1 MLMVYIIICF
11 THFYNAEIN
20 NTEDK
25 SLNVFYV
32 YKNNFWQEIEPLISK
47 IGQLRIY
54 QPKSFFPM
62 DPAVVVLWFFAFI
75 SILLGSLWSVL
86 DLKNKL
92 AVREEISTALGNL
105 QSYQNASLTHENTGV
120 SSSTIQIERKR
131 STQSSELANMNV
143 YQHCISVFVALSV
156 VVFVLMFAFFFRNYA
171 VNAFNFFLIS
181 LGSVAIKSCIYAILQ
196 YLLNGFDYEMFSL
209 RQLFCLKRRELNNQQ
224 NIQINSSEVNIIQQ
238 NSSKKSFLD
247 NPFLLFSSL
256 SFIFSFGICLYWFS
270 IRNKYY
276 AFYLLDFINI
286 TICIYAI
293 RFSRIRSLR
302 LITFLLLAMFVY
314 DLFMVFGTRLLT
326 TDGCSVMLQVV
337 TGTDCQPTKSPDRE
351 FQPVAPIDIT
361 KLPEKLSLLFYMPL
375 LADPMAE
382 CFDLQVEKEFKNVLL
397 GLGDVILP
405 GYLIAY
411 CFYVDLIKKSKF
423 HLYGFISLIGYSFG
437 MFCTFIALLLMETG
451 QPALIYLVPF
461 TLLPICFWGFFVD
474 SEGTLGK
481 MWRGE
486 I

>member
-1 MLMVYIIICF
+1 
-11 THFYNAEIN
+11 
-20 NTEDK
+20 
-25 SLNVFYV
+25 
-32 YKNNFWQEIEPLISK
+32 
-47 IGQLRIY
+47 
-54 QPKSFFPM
+54 
-62 DPAVVVLWFFAFI
+62 
-75 SILLGSLWSVL
+75 
-86 DLKNKL
+86 
-92 AVREEISTALGNL
+92 
-105 QSYQNASLTHENTGV
+105 
-120 SSSTIQIERKR
+120 
-131 STQSSELANMNV
+131 
-143 YQHCISVFVALSV
+143 
-156 VVFVLMFAFFFRNYA
+156 
-171 VNAFNFFLIS
+171 
-181 LGSVAIKSCIYAILQ
+181 
-196 YLLNGFDYEMFSL
+196 
-209 RQLFCLKRRELNNQQ
+209 
-224 NIQINSSEVNIIQQ
+224 
-238 NSSKKSFLD
+238 
-247 NPFLLFSSL
+247 
-256 SFIFSFGICLYWFS
+256 
-270 IRNKYY
+270 
-276 AFYLLDFINI
+276 
-286 TICIYAI
+286 
-293 RFSRIRSLR
+293 
-302 LITFLLLAMFVY
+302 MFVY

-405 GYLIAY
+405 GY
-411 CFYVDLIKKSKF
+411 
-423 HLYGFISLIGYSFG
+423 SFG